1 MTLLCCACGMLQ
13 GKLGMQT
20 LRALHG
26 CKSGLLRA
34 SRLPGIR
41 VHYVTLKPRVHY
53 VTLKPRVH
61 YVTLK
66 PVCTMSHEPA
76 TKRQG
81 TDSIGDRTLAP
92 VPLPPLLQIS
102 ACAHRLSSARC
113 EQHKGR
119 LELAANP
126 W

>member
-53 VTLKPRVH
+53 VTLKPCVH

-66 PVCTMSHEPA
+66 H
-76 TKRQG
+76 RQRYV
-81 TDSIGDRTLAP
+81 TRTCDKQTVL
-92 VPLPPLLQIS
+92 
-102 ACAHRLSSARC
+102 
-113 EQHKGR
+113 
-119 LELAANP
+119 
-126 W
+126 